1 MDARI
6 VEALNS
12 LVGTWAALDGI
23 ARVLV
28 SDYFAPVTG
37 SLFLLGLW
45 FAGSGTAAR
54 FENQLA
60 TVTGALAMGMA
71 NLSTSIMNDF
81 YFRPR
86 PFADIDVRL
95 LFYQPTDSSFPSNGA
110 AVGFAFAAALFAYH
124 RRLGLIMGV
133 IALTWMLAR
142 VYAGVHY
149 PTDVLGGAGIGI
161 VNALVA
167 LALVRLFVAVPR
179 AVLAAARRMVMA

>member
-6 VEALNS
+6 VEVLNS
-12 LVGTWAALDGI
+12 LVGRSAALDGI

-45 FAGSGTAAR
+45 FAGSGTPAR
-54 FENQLA
+54 FRNQLA
-60 TVTGALAMGMA
+60 TMAGALAVGGA
-71 NLSTSIMNDF
+71 NLSTSIVNDF

-86 PFADIDVRL
+86 PFADMDVRP

-110 AVGFAFAAALFAYH
+110 AVGFALAAALFAYH
-124 RRLGLIMGV
+124 RRLGLAMGV
-133 IALTWMLAR
+133 IALAWVLAR

-149 PTDVLGGAGIGI
+149 PTDVLAGAGIGV
-161 VNALVA
+161 VNGLAALI
-167 LALVRLFVAVPR
+167 LVRLLVVIPR
-179 AVLAAARRMVMA
+179 AVLAVARWVVMA